1 MTIFASAC
9 SPIFLAVAWPH
20 ESIAESPSISTVIG
34 WLVFRS
40 FVLFIYQQ
48 NKHISITYF
57 ATPPFLYFWKQTD
70 GSGKAP
76 LVSQP
81 ISFLWA
87 KPPLGRIIILWIQVM
102 AERLFQ
108 RSLSDTAWVARFLL
122 ERSWRTVSVARCI
135 ANVSVCFIQFSKSS
149 RLVSLWNLSAFDRFS

>member
-1 MTIFASAC
+1 MTIFAPAC

-20 ESIAESPSISTVIG
+20 ESIAERPSISTVID

-57 ATPPFLYFWKQTD
+57 ATPPFLYFRKQTD

-102 AERLFQ
+102 AGRLFQ
-108 RSLSDTAWVARFLL
+108 RSLSDHCVGRSLPFGKVMAYSPRGSLYHKRICLL
-122 ERSWRTVSVARCI
+122 YSVVKER
-135 ANVSVCFIQFSKSS
+135 Q
-149 RLVSLWNLSAFDRFS
+149 RLVSL

>member
-102 AERLFQ
+102 AGRLFQ
-108 RSLSDTAWVARFLL
+108 RSLSDHCVGRSLSFGKVMAYSPRGSLYHKRICLL
-122 ERSWRTVSVARCI
+122 YSVVKDHNGLYACQSPYEVI
-135 ANVSVCFIQFSKSS
+135 
-149 RLVSLWNLSAFDRFS
+149 